1 MQFGLQT
8 DICVLDFAKS
18 FDEVRHIYLILRW
31 YGITGEV
38 NCCQTHR
45 TQRVIL
51 ANGRSK
57 YRRTPQDSTGLHRTA
72 HESTGHRRTTQDTT
86 GQPEEINRSID

>member
-51 ANGRSK
+51 ANALSDDGDEVPVAS
-57 YRRTPQDSTGLHRTA
+57 GLT
-72 HESTGHRRTTQDTT
+72 
-86 GQPEEINRSID
+86 